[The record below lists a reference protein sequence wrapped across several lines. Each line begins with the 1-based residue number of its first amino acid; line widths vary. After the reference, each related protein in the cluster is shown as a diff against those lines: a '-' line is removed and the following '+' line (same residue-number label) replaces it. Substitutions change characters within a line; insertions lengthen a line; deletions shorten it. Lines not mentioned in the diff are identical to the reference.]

1 MYHKKWIVAAV
12 AFVIAALYADGQEQF
27 KKAPNGTEYNS
38 PHFIIV
44 FHLK

>member
-27 KKAPNGTEYNS
+27 KKALTELN
-38 PHFIIV
+38 IIL
-44 FHLK
+44 HILL